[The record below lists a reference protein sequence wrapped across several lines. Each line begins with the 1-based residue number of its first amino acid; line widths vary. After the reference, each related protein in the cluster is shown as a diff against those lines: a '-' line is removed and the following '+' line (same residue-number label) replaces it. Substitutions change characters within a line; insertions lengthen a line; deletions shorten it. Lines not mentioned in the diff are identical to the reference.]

1 MDIKAAFVLLI
12 CVPLIPMSIVL
23 VQKFAKRLLNR
34 YWGQYT
40 KLGDNFLENLQGLT
54 TLKIYEADGHY
65 HEKMNV
71 ESENFRK
78 ITMRVLTMQLN
89 SITVMDLVAY
99 GGSALGIV
107 FALNGYHSGAIT
119 MFQTLFII
127 LISAEF
133 FIPMRQLGSYFHI
146 AMNGMAASDKLFAIL
161 EKEIEEKQNVEI
173 EDCFISASNL
183 HFGYMDQEV
192 LHGLNFKAH
201 NGMIGFVGESGSGKS
216 TIASLLMGQY
226 SNYRGELKLSN
237 YEIKDIN
244 IYPYMT
250 LVSLE
255 SYLFSG
261 TLKDN
266 LSVAKDASEKEM
278 NSVLEKVGILDFV
291 HEQGGLNMHILE
303 GGKNLSGG
311 QRQRLVLARALLKD
325 SPIYIMDEATSNID
339 VESENKI
346 MEVLYELSKEK
357 LVFPLT
363 GFMICA
369 ILMGVAGFLCAIFIP
384 VLSSMALVNDP
395 LFSFHTIVILLFVC
409 ALLRGILRYAE
420 QACNHYIAFK
430 LLARIRDQVFG
441 ALRKLCPAKLEVK
454 DKGSLISLITSDIE
468 LLEVFYAH
476 TISPIC
482 IAFVTSLI
490 CVGIQVQFGW
500 IYGLYSL
507 FVYVVVGVVLPIYIS
522 KQSRQIGVE
531 YRKEAANLNSY
542 VLESMRGL
550 KESMQYMDTDRRLSG
565 LNKQTSSL
573 ANCEKELKYFQA
585 KTISLTNFCVV
596 LLSLGLCL
604 IHIYMNSS
612 IDSMIVSGVLQI
624 SSFGPVIALA
634 NLGSTLSQTIG
645 AGQRVISLLDE
656 SPMVEE
662 VENKEETDFKMVDV
676 SSVDFAYEE
685 EQILKD
691 MNLNIRENE
700 VIGIQGKSGSGKS
713 TLLKL
718 LMRFWNVSKGSILV
732 DGLNIRSLNTS
743 NLRKNEGYVTQ
754 ETILFHDTIEN
765 NLRVAKQ
772 NATMEEIE
780 VACKKANIHEYIQS
794 LPNGYKTMVEELG
807 SSLSG
812 GERQRI
818 GLARMFLH
826 DAKLVLLDE
835 PTSNLDSLNEG
846 AILKSIYEERKDK
859 TIVFVSHRESTL
871 SHCDRVIHME
881 SERVS

>member
-1 MDIKAAFVLLI
+1 MINKKLLFSVKESIPYIKKNVLYQWIGLICNACSTACLCLIVTKNRSLSFIGIILVCLMIRYVVNQKAIEMSYQSSHIVKETLRSRLYKKLSKIGIGYTNKWSTAEIVQLSSEGIEQLETYFASYIPQFFYSLIAPFTLFIIISFMDIKAAFVLLI
-12 CVPLIPMSIVL
+12 CVPLIPMSIVF

-173 EDCFISASNL
+173 ENCFISASNL
-183 HFGYMDQEV
+183 HFGYTDQEV
-192 LHGLNFKAH
+192 LHGINFKAH

-311 QRQRLVLARALLKD
+311 QKQRLVLARALLKD
-325 SPIYIMDEATSNID
+325 SSIYIMDEATSNID

-357 LVFPLT
+357 LV
-363 GFMICA
+363 
-369 ILMGVAGFLCAIFIP
+369 LC
-384 VLSSMALVNDP
+384 
-395 LFSFHTIVILLFVC
+395 
-409 ALLRGILRYAE
+409 
-420 QACNHYIAFK
+420 
-430 LLARIRDQVFG
+430 
-441 ALRKLCPAKLEVK
+441 
-454 DKGSLISLITSDIE
+454 IS
-468 LLEVFYAH
+468 H
-476 TISPIC
+476 
-482 IAFVTSLI
+482 
-490 CVGIQVQFGW
+490 
-500 IYGLYSL
+500 
-507 FVYVVVGVVLPIYIS
+507 
-522 KQSRQIGVE
+522 R
-531 YRKEAANLNSY
+531 
-542 VLESMRGL
+542 
-550 KESMQYMDTDRRLSG
+550 
-565 LNKQTSSL
+565 
-573 ANCEKELKYFQA
+573 
-585 KTISLTNFCVV
+585 
-596 LLSLGLCL
+596 
-604 IHIYMNSS
+604 
-612 IDSMIVSGVLQI
+612 
-624 SSFGPVIALA
+624 LA
-634 NLGSTLSQTIG
+634 NLIH
-645 AGQRVISLLDE
+645 ADVIYCLRDGDIVE
-656 SPMVEE
+656 SG
-662 VENKEETDFKMVDV
+662 T
-676 SSVDFAYEE
+676 
-685 EQILKD
+685 
-691 MNLNIRENE
+691 
-700 VIGIQGKSGSGKS
+700 
-713 TLLKL
+713 
-718 LMRFWNVSKGSILV
+718 
-732 DGLNIRSLNTS
+732 
-743 NLRKNEGYVTQ
+743 
-754 ETILFHDTIEN
+754 H
-765 NLRVAKQ
+765 
-772 NATMEEIE
+772 
-780 VACKKANIHEYIQS
+780 
-794 LPNGYKTMVEELG
+794 EELLQQNG
-807 SSLSG
+807 VYRDLFNTQKELERYG
-812 GERQRI
+812 G
-818 GLARMFLH
+818 
-826 DAKLVLLDE
+826 
-835 PTSNLDSLNEG
+835 
-846 AILKSIYEERKDK
+846 
-859 TIVFVSHRESTL
+859 
-871 SHCDRVIHME
+871 
-881 SERVS
+881 

>member
-1 MDIKAAFVLLI
+1 M
-12 CVPLIPMSIVL
+12 
-23 VQKFAKRLLNR
+23 
-34 YWGQYT
+34 
-40 KLGDNFLENLQGLT
+40 
-54 TLKIYEADGHY
+54 
-65 HEKMNV
+65 
-71 ESENFRK
+71 
-78 ITMRVLTMQLN
+78 
-89 SITVMDLVAY
+89 VA
-99 GGSALGIV
+99 
-107 FALNGYHSGAIT
+107 N
-119 MFQTLFII
+119 M
-127 LISAEF
+127 
-133 FIPMRQLGSYFHI
+133 
-146 AMNGMAASDKLFAIL
+146 
-161 EKEIEEKQNVEI
+161 
-173 EDCFISASNL
+173 
-183 HFGYMDQEV
+183 
-192 LHGLNFKAH
+192 
-201 NGMIGFVGESGSGKS
+201 S
-216 TIASLLMGQY
+216 TIQ
-226 SNYRGELKLSN
+226 
-237 YEIKDIN
+237 I
-244 IYPYMT
+244 
-250 LVSLE
+250 
-255 SYLFSG
+255 FS
-261 TLKDN
+261 
-266 LSVAKDASEKEM
+266 
-278 NSVLEKVGILDFV
+278 
-291 HEQGGLNMHILE
+291 
-303 GGKNLSGG
+303 
-311 QRQRLVLARALLKD
+311 RL
-325 SPIYIMDEATSNID
+325 I
-339 VESENKI
+339 
-346 MEVLYELSKEK
+346 K

-384 VLSSMALVNDP
+384 ALSSMALVNDP

-522 KQSRQIGVE
+522 NQSRQIGVE

-550 KESMQYMDTDRRLSG
+550 KESMQYMDTDCRLSG

-573 ANCEKELKYFQA
+573 ANYEKELKYFQA

-691 MNLNIRENE
+691 MNLNIHENE

-718 LMRFWNVSKGSILV
+718 LMRFWDVSKGSILV

-812 GERQRI
+812 GERQRM